1 MAEED
6 LRKQVEA
13 CHRLKEASQQQF
25 QAVEKSRIRAL
36 ELALIS
42 KKLLETAKLLQQELF
57 KKER

>member
-25 QAVEKSRIRAL
+25 QAVEKSRIRA
-36 ELALIS
+36 S
-42 KKLLETAKLLQQELF
+42 
-57 KKER
+57 